1 MSADDTISVAEFL
14 EFEFF
19 FELAQF
25 IGIQPRELNQYKQ
38 LYPTLFAQCARH
50 VLLNVCTDQCK
61 RHILNNKGSLVQSPS

>member
-19 FELAQF
+19 FQLAQF

-38 LYPTLFAQCARH
+38 LYPTQFAPAAA
-50 VLLNVCTDQCK
+50 
-61 RHILNNKGSLVQSPS
+61 